1 MHTFQM
7 MRPFFTI
14 TLLLILISSCSK
26 PESTATLSGD
36 TWDEVIATSSGK
48 LTALYVP
55 AEGFSYH
62 DKEGNLTGVTID
74 ILNEFANYL
83 SKHYQI
89 ELEINYVQEA
99 NWSRFY
105 NMVVEGEDGLVG
117 MGNVTITDERR
128 SELAFTPYYMTNIAS
143 LITHENAPELVSIDD
158 LNGTFTD
165 LIALAFEG
173 TLHEERLKKLVDK
186 NAPGIPLQYAQSN
199 TEIIEKISQT
209 NTYFA
214 YIDIYNYWRAV
225 EQGLPLRR
233 HEVADEADERFGY
246 IMPLKTSWHP
256 ILNEFFEADGGFLQ
270 SDRYREIMEAHLGE
284 DLADQLIP

>member
-1 MHTFQM
+1 MIRSLLTFSVL
-7 MRPFFTI
+7 I
-14 TLLLILISSCSK
+14 ILISSCDK
-26 PESTATLSGD
+26 TESTAIISGD
-36 TWDEVIATSSGK
+36 SWNEVLTTSSGK

-55 AEGFSYH
+55 ADGFSYH
-62 DKEGNLTGVTID
+62 DETGNLTGVTID
-74 ILNEFANYL
+74 IMNEFAHYL
-83 SKHYQI
+83 REQYQI
-89 ELEINYVQEA
+89 ELEINYVEEP

-105 NMVVEGEDGLVG
+105 NMVVDGDDGLIG

-128 SELAFTPYYMTNIAS
+128 SELTFTPYYMTNIAS
-143 LITHENAPELVSIDD
+143 LITHADAPELVSIDD
-158 LNGTFTD
+158 LDGTFPD

-173 TLHEERLKKLVDK
+173 TLHEERLKRLVDK

-199 TEIIEKISQT
+199 TEIIEKLSQT

-233 HEVADEADERFGY
+233 HEIADEAAERFGY

-256 ILNEFFEADGGFLQ
+256 IIKEFFEADGGFLQ
-270 SDRYREIMEAHLGE
+270 SDRYREIMEVHLGE
-284 DLADQLIP
+284 DLADQLIR